1 MAQNT
6 CTVVPCLFLLLLQ
19 VDACLSKLR
28 DALKLEV
35 KLAETLQK
43 LSGCLEPILAA
54 ALAGTAPSVS

>member
-1 MAQNT
+1 MVHT
-6 CTVVPCLFLLLLQ
+6 Q

-35 KLAETLQK
+35 KLAETLQQ

-54 ALAGTAPSVS
+54 ALAGSATAVPS